1 MRVEEHWRTMKSGL
15 RTRPAFH
22 CRAHRICAHVSLC
35 VLALLPERVAEI
47 RVGDTWRNI
56 VARIDSVKVVEYE
69 RAGARI
75 RQTTE
80 LRGEV
85 LALLRRLQVEPPPKL
100 HQLGPAAAKSST

>member
-1 MRVEEHWRTMKSGL
+1 MRVEECWRTMKSGL

-22 CRAHRICAHVSLC
+22 WRAHRICAHVSLC
-35 VLALLPERVAEI
+35 VLALLLERVAEI

-85 LALLRRLQVEPPPKL
+85 PALLRRLQVEPPPKL
-100 HQLGPAAAKSST
+100 HQVGPAAAKSST